1 MVTRRGSRPSA
12 AINSETARDQD
23 TRIPLNS
30 QRFPSENSSQNST
43 EVRGRLAGDET
54 PAEHIRNTLQMVQ
67 AGDLS
72 RADVVAAIE
81 QRLRCALA
89 GLEAQS

>member
-1 MVTRRGSRPSA
+1 
-12 AINSETARDQD
+12 
-23 TRIPLNS
+23 
-30 QRFPSENSSQNST
+30 
-43 EVRGRLAGDET
+43 
-54 PAEHIRNTLQMVQ
+54 VQ

-89 GLEAQS
+89 GLETQS